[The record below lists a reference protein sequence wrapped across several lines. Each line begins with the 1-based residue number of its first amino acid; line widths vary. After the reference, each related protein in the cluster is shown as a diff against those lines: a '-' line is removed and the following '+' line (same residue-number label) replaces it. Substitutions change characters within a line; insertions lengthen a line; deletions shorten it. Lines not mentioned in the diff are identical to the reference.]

1 MFQDTRPADL
11 GAQGGEDA
19 WSHFRVQ
26 QPQECTALL
35 RQLRDG
41 QVPVILSGP
50 EGSAMTTLLWS
61 MDPAQGRMSFSAS
74 PGLPALDR
82 LVEADEAVAVAYM
95 DSVKLQFDVQHI
107 TLVRGAQATTL
118 QCALPTCI
126 YRFQRRNAYRVRTDG
141 RHGPAAR
148 LRHPSMPDM
157 QLALRVLDVSIG
169 GCSLWCPY
177 DVPPLQAGTRIGEVT
192 VDLGPDT
199 RFQASLSI
207 QHVSSSGGADN
218 ERTGGVRLGCEWM
231 QLSGSAERVLQ
242 RWIDH
247 TQKRRRM
254 LSLD

>member
-11 GAQGGEDA
+11 DAQGGKDA
-19 WSHFRVQ
+19 WADFRVQ
-26 QPQECTALL
+26 QPQERTALL

-41 QVPVILSGP
+41 QVPIILNGP
-50 EGSAMTTLLWS
+50 DGSAMTTLLWS

-82 LVEADEAVAVAYM
+82 LVDADEAVAVAYM

-107 TLVRGAQATTL
+107 TLVRGTQAATL
-118 QCALPTCI
+118 QCALPGSI

-157 QLALRVLDVSIG
+157 MLALRVLDVSIG
-169 GCSLWCPY
+169 GCALWCPF

-192 VDLGPDT
+192 VDLGSDT
-199 RFQASLSI
+199 RFQSSLSI
-207 QHVSSSGGADN
+207 QHVSGSGGGPGDSH
-218 ERTGGVRLGCEWM
+218 GGVRLGCEWV
-231 QLSGSAERVLQ
+231 QLGGSAERVLQ
-242 RWIDH
+242 RWIDQ